1 MYSEGFNIDRQAGR
15 QTQRKEG
22 KKGVRERRGEGR
34 RRGHRCE
41 CRAAYELCPGTRVYT
56 AISHLCPRGQ
66 HRAKHGHPRT
76 NEHVQH
82 LDSDF

>member
-41 CRAAYELCPGTRVYT
+41 CRAAYALCPGT
-56 AISHLCPRGQ
+56 
-66 HRAKHGHPRT
+66 
-76 NEHVQH
+76 
-82 LDSDF
+82 